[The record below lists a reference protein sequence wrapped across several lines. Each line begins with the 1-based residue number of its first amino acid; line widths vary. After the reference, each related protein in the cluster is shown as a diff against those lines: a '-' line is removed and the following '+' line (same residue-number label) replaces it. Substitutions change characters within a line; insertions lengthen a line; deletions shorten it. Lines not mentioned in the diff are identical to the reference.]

1 MYCWTTDPTAE
12 ILFEKVL
19 ILLNSKEKPERDIS
33 IELDK
38 LVDEV
43 HKKKLTVI
51 SKRLSYKYMNMIMD
65 DLRRDMGISE
75 DRFEPF

>member
-1 MYCWTTDPTAE
+1 MT
-12 ILFEKVL
+12 IK